1 MHNTGIFV
9 SRQPQFFL
17 RHRKFEEEKA
27 FLEHILRQK
36 ILY

>member
-9 SRQPQFFL
+9 FL
-17 RHRKFEEEKA
+17 CHRKFEEEKV
-27 FLEHILRQK
+27 FLEPILRQD